1 MLCCHED
8 ILRHKAYL
16 YTFEH
21 ATRLGHFSV
30 ALRDELERFFPVM
43 EKERVDGCECEDG
56 IIFNHFDSSFESW
69 LFLPVPTSQRALKR
83 RDCNPLQ
90 NEQKQTVI

>member
-1 MLCCHED
+1 MIICLQ
-8 ILRHKAYL
+8 RKL

-21 ATRLGHFSV
+21 TARPGHFSV

-69 LFLPVPTSQRALKR
+69 LFSDRRLRTLKR
-83 RDCNPLQ
+83 VQILSRQ
-90 NEQKQTVI
+90 AT